1 MTLLFES
8 AMINLMKKATPEQFL
23 EAYMKL
29 STTPEEDSAVI
40 NIFIKE
46 SLILT
51 EGDRISDEVEKR
63 LTDEAKGITMGLA
76 NNENALKN
84 KSRALVKLVKTALSL
99 KGDDIANSTFRHK
112 VFRIAVGAFVIL
124 GSAIIPAT
132 LIGTLAGAIIST
144 IGVSIYTK
152 TRADKELK
160 ILENQIN
167 YIEDK
172 LETIDDPKKKYELNK
187 LKSDLDS
194 QLKKGNKKAEVI
206 EKRKSLIKEKG
217 SQYAEYHK
225 DKHLQRSSERADARR
240 EKKAYK
246 QENKREN
253 AAYRKEKRRS
263 KAPRNNER
271 GVGFY

>member
-84 KSRALVKLVKTALSL
+84 KSRALIKLVKTALSL

-194 QLKKGNKKAEVI
+194 QLKKGTKKAEAI
-206 EKRKSLIKEKG
+206 EKRKSLIKEKS